1 MTGMTVSLGEQI
13 ANLHRVAPEVV
24 LCLFGIIVMIVDPF
38 VKAAGRRAL
47 GWTAFAGTIVALAS
61 IHVAAYEKGFAY
73 SRLISTDNFSL
84 FVHAIVITAA
94 ALAILGSIDYL
105 DREGIQRSEFYA
117 LVLFATSGMCIL
129 AGANEL
135 ITAFIGLEI
144 SSISTYILCGF
155 RRKVRESNEA
165 AMKYFLLGSF
175 ATAFFLYG
183 IAMIYG
189 STGTT
194 FIDGVKSALEGQ
206 IAANGHIASLAI
218 LGLGL
223 IFVGLGFKVV
233 AAPFQVYAPDV
244 YEGAPSPVTALL
256 ASAPKAATF
265 ALMVRIFYVS
275 FHSASNIWFWVI
287 WVSAVLTMFI
297 GNLGALVQTNVKR
310 MLAYSSIAHAGYIL
324 VAFAASTELGVAA
337 VLFYLAAYVLMKVG
351 AFLVVTHVGQEGE
364 KRLNLQD
371 YAGLGMKQ
379 PALAACFSLFLL
391 ALLGLPATGGFLGK
405 FFAFQGALDSARAH
419 GSWVIALVV
428 IAAINSVIG
437 AYYYVRVIVAMYFW
451 PQSQEYVPTRVAP
464 AVVFALLV
472 AAVGTLYL
480 GIVPGRVRSLAVAAA
495 QSLPV
500 QSSGSNT
507 ASNAGVVVPAA
518 ARSVR

>member
-1 MTGMTVSLGEQI
+1 MSGMTISMAEQI
-13 ANLHRVAPEVV
+13 ANLQRVAPELV
-24 LCLFGIIVMIVDPF
+24 LSLFGIIIMIVDPF
-38 VKAAGRRAL
+38 IKPSGKRAL
-47 GWTAFAGTIVALAS
+47 GWIAFVGTLVALAS
-61 IHVAAYEKGFAY
+61 VDVAVRSQGFAY
-73 SRLISTDNFSL
+73 SRLISTDGFSI
-84 FVHAIVITAA
+84 FVHVVVIVAA

-105 DREGIQRSEFYA
+105 ENEGIQRGEYYA
-117 LVLFATSGMCIL
+117 LVLFATAGMGIL

-144 SSISTYILCGF
+144 SSISSYILCGF
-155 RRKVRESNEA
+155 RRNVRESNEA

-194 FIDGVKSALEGQ
+194 YIESVKAEIGRQLAST
-206 IAANGHIASLAI
+206 GHIPALAI

-244 YEGAPSPVTALL
+244 YQGAPTPVTALL
-256 ASAPKAATF
+256 TTGPKAATF
-265 ALMVRIFYVS
+265 ALMIRIFYIS
-275 FHSASNIWFWVI
+275 FYSASGMWFWVI

-324 VAFAASTELGVAA
+324 VAFAASTEFGVAA
-337 VLFYLAAYVLMKVG
+337 VLFYLSAYVLMKVG
-351 AFLVVTHVGQEGE
+351 AFLVLTHLGQRGE
-364 KRLNLQD
+364 KHLSLRD

-391 ALLGLPATGGFLGK
+391 ALLGLPATGGFFGK
-405 FFAFQGALDSARAH
+405 FFAFQGALDSASSH
-419 GSWVIALVV
+419 GGAIIALVV

-451 PQSQEYVPTRVAP
+451 PDSEEYVPSRVSP
-464 AVVFALLV
+464 AVTFALIL
-472 AAVGTLYL
+472 AAAGTLYL
-480 GIVPGRVRSLAVAAA
+480 GIIPGRVQSLAISAAH
-495 QSLPV
+495 SLPLQ
-500 QSSGSNT
+500 QSSSST
-507 ASNAGVVVPAA
+507 NALLQTPGALS
-518 ARSVR
+518 RN

>member
-1 MTGMTVSLGEQI
+1 MISLAEQI

-24 LCLFGIIVMIVDPF
+24 LCLFGIIVMIADPF
-38 VKAAGRRAL
+38 VSPRGRRAL
-47 GWTAFAGTIVALAS
+47 GWTAFAGALVALAC
-61 IHVAAYEKGFAY
+61 IRVASYEKGFAY
-73 SRLISTDNFSL
+73 SRLISTDSFSI
-84 FVHAIVITAA
+84 FVHVIVIGAA

-105 DREGIQRSEFYA
+105 DREEIQRGEYYA
-117 LVLFATSGMCIL
+117 LVLFATAGMGIL

-144 SSISTYILCGF
+144 SSISSYILCGF
-155 RRKVRESNEA
+155 RRKARESNEA

-183 IAMIYG
+183 IAMVYG

-194 FIDGVKSALEGQ
+194 FID
-206 IAANGHIASLAI
+206 AAKTSIERQLASSGHIPALAI

-233 AAPFQVYAPDV
+233 AAPFQAYAPDV
-244 YEGAPSPVTALL
+244 YEGAPAPVTALL

-265 ALMVRIFYVS
+265 ALLVRIFFVS

-324 VAFAASTELGVAA
+324 VAFAASTEFGVAA
-337 VLFYLAAYVLMKVG
+337 VLFYLAAYVLMKLG
-351 AFLVVTHVGQEGE
+351 AFLVITHLGQQGE
-364 KRLNLQD
+364 KRLGLQD

-405 FFAFQGALDSARAH
+405 FFAFQGALDSVRSH
-419 GSWVIALVV
+419 GGAVIALVV

-437 AYYYVRVIVAMYFW
+437 AYYYIRVIVAMYFW
-451 PQSQEYVPTRVAP
+451 PESQEYVPTPVAP
-464 AVVFALLV
+464 AVVFALIV

-480 GIVPGRVRSLAVAAA
+480 GIVPGRVRSLAENAA
-495 QSLPV
+495 QSLPL
-500 QSSGSNT
+500 QSSGP
-507 ASNAGVVVPAA
+507 AGPSNARLIAPPAA
-518 ARSVR
+518 NSSR